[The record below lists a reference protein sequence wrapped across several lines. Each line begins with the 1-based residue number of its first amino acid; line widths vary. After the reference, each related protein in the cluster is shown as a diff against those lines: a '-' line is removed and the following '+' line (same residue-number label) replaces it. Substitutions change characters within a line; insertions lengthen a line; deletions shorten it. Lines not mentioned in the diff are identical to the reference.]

1 MGKLSDYQRIEHI
14 LGYCERIESSLARHH
29 SDYSEFLSN
38 DEFRDSIAMKVL
50 QIGELANDLSDE
62 LKLKTYQLCQWDRL
76 TQQRN
81 KYAHHYEGVNVKGIW
96 NIAVSYVPHLKVQ
109 CQQILN
115 TMQTEQDE
123 PNPQKHGV
131 SL

>member
-14 LGYCERIESSLARHH
+14 LGYCERIEKSLMRHH
-29 SDYSEFLSN
+29 SDYAEFLSD
-38 DEFRDSIAMKVL
+38 DEFRDSVAMKVL

-62 LKLKTYQLCQWDRL
+62 FKLKTYRLCQWNRL

-96 NIAVSYVPHLKVQ
+96 TIAVSYIPNLREQ
-109 CQQILN
+109 CRQILD
-115 TMQTEQDE
+115 TMQVQNSPDGKQ
-123 PNPQKHGV
+123 PG
-131 SL
+131 